1 MPLGRLARRLADER
15 PSPLPL
21 HRMAGPIHTGAG
33 PAGRTDLDTLPVEGT
48 DPGFDHSHLDLAHAP
63 GGRLFLMAGMGA
75 APKPF
80 AELHLPLTR
89 GAVQLA
95 DASGFSG
102 LAFEARGAGN
112 YVLLLN
118 SYGIHPRS
126 WFHASFEADDA
137 RREIRIPFSA
147 FQSPHADARLDPARL
162 RALLFRLEGEPGAGA
177 WLELGNVRFYR

>member
-1 MPLGRLARRLADER
+1 
-15 PSPLPL
+15 
-21 HRMAGPIHTGAG
+21 MAGPIHTGAG

-48 DPGFDHSHLDLAHAP
+48 DPGFDHSHLDLAHSP

-102 LAFEARGAGN
+102 VAFEARGAGD
-112 YVLLLN
+112 YVLQLN
-118 SYGIHPRS
+118 SYAIHPRS
-126 WFHASFEADDA
+126 WFQASFRAAEV

-147 FQSPHADARLDPARL
+147 FQSPLPGTRLDPAKL
-162 RALLFRLEGEPGAGA
+162 RALLFRLEGEPGGGA